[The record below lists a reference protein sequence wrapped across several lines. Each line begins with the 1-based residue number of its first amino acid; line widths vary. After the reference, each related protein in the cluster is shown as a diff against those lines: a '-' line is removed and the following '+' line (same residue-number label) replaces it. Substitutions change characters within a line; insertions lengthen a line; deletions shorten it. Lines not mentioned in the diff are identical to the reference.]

1 MSKNWSLFLVVAFV
15 LGFAL
20 KSYLDLQ
27 GKVENEAT
35 PPTHSAAMLYG
46 QDEQAVNIFDTEDTR
61 IRVVYFGFTRC
72 PDVCPTSLAMLSGAL
87 NELDDV
93 PKAKL

>member
-35 PPTHSAAMLYG
+35 PPTHCALCLFRSIQSVM
-46 QDEQAVNIFDTEDTR
+46 TR
-61 IRVVYFGFTRC
+61 SFLRST
-72 PDVCPTSLAMLSGAL
+72 PTISTQ
-87 NELDDV
+87 
-93 PKAKL
+93 